1 MDNVTRDGRVFLK
14 DPSTDSTSYKK
25 PIGVQIDKRD
35 LDKLI
40 KGNKVGIS
48 ISNSDDDIT
57 EADNEKTFE
66 VEYTVTYKKNMKGTS
81 AGDVQNQI
89 KNNNAGNQVSVRY
102 AREVAPIEENLSE
115 SAGENNVFAKKY
127 AYGTEPYDIVVA
139 VNSIGSIVN
148 DYNKEHWK
156 VIKDALSKYIRQNY
170 NESKEDE
177 KKITEDFGDES
188 KDQSVMITSTKEVE
202 DDLTEDLE
210 KDVAM
215 DNEISAELS
224 DNHRAFFS
232 LINDLII
239 GELDTINAYNGAIV
253 TAKDLGLESASKLIQ
268 DISDEETRH
277 IGELQH
283 LMKTI
288 TPQAQEIPN
297 GENEATEKMQDFE
310 DGVDDSVD
318 GAIGASSPLWKQ
330 TNAIVLDNVDDDIM
344 GIESYL

>member
-1 MDNVTRDGRVFLK
+1 MIIVSKKKLAEMNNN
-14 DPSTDSTSYKK
+14 STEKN
-25 PIGVQIDKRD
+25 IIQ
-35 LDKLI
+35 
-40 KGNKVGIS
+40 
-48 ISNSDDDIT
+48 
-57 EADNEKTFE
+57 EAEDEKTFE
-66 VEYTVTYKKNMKGTS
+66 VQYTVKFTKKVS
-81 AGDVQNQI
+81 A
-89 KNNNAGNQVSVRY
+89 KSA
-102 AREVAPIEENLSE
+102 SE
-115 SAGENNVFAKKY
+115 AQQKIRDEY
-127 AYGTEPYDIVVA
+127 
-139 VNSIGSIVN
+139 N
-148 DYNKEHWK
+148 D
-156 VIKDALSKYIRQNY
+156 Q
-170 NESKEDE
+170 
-177 KKITEDFGDES
+177 T
-188 KDQSVMITSTKEVE
+188 VMITSTKEVE
-202 DDLTEDLE
+202 DNADDLTEDLE

-215 DNEISAELS
+215 DNEISADLS

-310 DGVDDSVD
+310 DGVDDNVD
-318 GAIGASSPLWKQ
+318 GVIGANSPLWKQ
-330 TNAIVLDNVDDDIM
+330 TNTIVLDSVDDDIM

>member
-1 MDNVTRDGRVFLK
+1 
-14 DPSTDSTSYKK
+14 
-25 PIGVQIDKRD
+25 
-35 LDKLI
+35 
-40 KGNKVGIS
+40 
-48 ISNSDDDIT
+48 
-57 EADNEKTFE
+57 
-66 VEYTVTYKKNMKGTS
+66 MKGTS

-102 AREVAPIEENLSE
+102 AREVAPIEENVAE
-115 SAGENNVFAKKY
+115 SAGENNVFSIKY
-127 AYGTEPYDIVVA
+127 EYGTEPYDIVVA
-139 VNSIGSIVN
+139 VNYIGSIVK
-148 DYNKEHWK
+148 DHNKKYWK
-156 VIKDALSKYIRQNY
+156 VIKDALAKYIQQNY
-170 NESKEDE
+170 KESEEGE
-177 KKITEDFGDES
+177 KKIAEDFGDEYI
-188 KDQSVMITSTKEVE
+188 DQSAMITSTKEVE
-202 DDLTEDLE
+202 DGADDLTEDLE
-210 KDVAM
+210 KDVTM

-310 DGVDDSVD
+310 DGVDDNVD
-318 GAIGASSPLWKQ
+318 GVIGANSPLWNQ
-330 TNAIVLDNVDDDIM
+330 TNEIIVDNVDDDIM

>member
-1 MDNVTRDGRVFLK
+1 MIIVSKKKLSEMNNN
-14 DPSTDSTSYKK
+14 STEKN
-25 PIGVQIDKRD
+25 IIQ
-35 LDKLI
+35 
-40 KGNKVGIS
+40 
-48 ISNSDDDIT
+48 
-57 EADNEKTFE
+57 EAEGDKTFE
-66 VEYTVTYKKNMKGTS
+66 VQYTVKFTKKVS
-81 AGDVQNQI
+81 A
-89 KNNNAGNQVSVRY
+89 K
-102 AREVAPIEENLSE
+102 
-115 SAGENNVFAKKY
+115 SA
-127 AYGTEPYDIVVA
+127 
-139 VNSIGSIVN
+139 S
-148 DYNKEHWK
+148 
-156 VIKDALSKYIRQNY
+156 DAQQKIR
-170 NESKEDE
+170 DE
-177 KKITEDFGDES
+177 Y

-210 KDVAM
+210 KDVTM

-253 TAKDLGLESASKLIQ
+253 TAKDLGLESASTLIQ

-318 GAIGASSPLWKQ
+318 GAIGATSPLWKQ
-330 TNAIVLDNVDDDIM
+330 TNEIVFDNVDDDIM